1 MSQAVRSKGGVK
13 LPSNRYREI
22 LEIAARI
29 ICEKGYEGASMQQIA
44 HACGLTKAGLYHHI
58 RSKQHL
64 LVEIMHYGMDIFEE
78 QVLSQ
83 VEPITDP
90 LERLR
95 TAMAKNVLMVT
106 RDRTKE
112 ITIILHEHATL
123 TGEELARIN
132 TRKKRYVRF
141 LERSFSEA
149 IATGQI
155 RRVDPKV
162 ATFAFLGAV
171 NWIYKW
177 FQPDGHIPEA
187 QLVSGMQDVFFGGL
201 EPRSS
206 AKPEGSY
213 QRDRDDATVTTEQ
226 P

>member
-1 MSQAVRSKGGVK
+1 MSQAVRRRGREE
-13 LPSNRYREI
+13 LPLDRHREI
-22 LEIAARI
+22 LEIAARM
-29 ICEKGYEGASMQQIA
+29 ICEKGYEGASIQQIA
-44 HACGLTKAGLYHHI
+44 DACGLTKAGLYYHI
-58 RSKQHL
+58 QSKEHL

-78 QVLSQ
+78 RVLSQ
-83 VEPITDP
+83 VEPIADP

-95 TAMAKNVLMVT
+95 TAMAKNVLMVAS
-106 RDRTKE
+106 DRTKE

-123 TGEELARIN
+123 TGEELDRIN

-149 IATGQI
+149 IAAGQI

-177 FQPDGHIPEA
+177 FRPDGQIQEE
-187 QLVSGMQDVFFGGL
+187 QLVRGMQDVFFGGL
-201 EPRSS
+201 EPQSS
-206 AKPEGSY
+206 AKPKGS
-213 QRDRDDATVTTEQ
+213 
-226 P
+226 

>member
-1 MSQAVRSKGGVK
+1 MSQAVLSKAGVE
-13 LPSNRYREI
+13 LHPNRYREI

-44 HACGLTKAGLYHHI
+44 LACGLTKAGLYHHI
-58 RSKQHL
+58 QSKEHL

-78 QVLSQ
+78 RVMSQ
-83 VEPITDP
+83 VEPIADP

-95 TAMAKNVLMVT
+95 TSMAKNVLMVT
-106 RDRTKE
+106 RDRNKE

-123 TGEELARIN
+123 TGEELERIN

-149 IATGQI
+149 IEAGQI

-171 NWIYKW
+171 SWIYKW
-177 FQPDGHIPEA
+177 FQPDGHIPEE
-187 QLVSGMQDVFFGGL
+187 QLVRGMQDVFFGGL

-206 AKPEGSY
+206 AKPEGS
-213 QRDRDDATVTTEQ
+213 
-226 P
+226 